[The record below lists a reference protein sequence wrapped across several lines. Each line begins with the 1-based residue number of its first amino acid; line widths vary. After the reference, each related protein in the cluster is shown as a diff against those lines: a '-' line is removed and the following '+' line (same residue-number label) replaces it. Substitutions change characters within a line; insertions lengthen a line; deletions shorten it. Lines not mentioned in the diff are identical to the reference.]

1 MRPPIV
7 YGPGLPDDDE
17 LRLCGDVAG
26 KRVVELGARGGAAVA
41 FAVRGA
47 RAIVLDPSA
56 DALQAVRERAIQMSE
71 GDDEVRVQCH
81 QGDLGDLGF
90 ATSASVDLVFAAG
103 TLGSVDD
110 LPRIL
115 RQVHRVLRPDAPL
128 VASFTHPFAAT
139 VEGDTVVRGYGT
151 TARTVSDL
159 FMALSRA
166 DFQVDQMVEP
176 DVVGRLSG
184 PSALPPMLVM
194 RARKLGV

>member
-26 KRVVELGARGGAAVA
+26 KRVVELGARGGAALA

-47 RAIVLDPSA
+47 RAIVLDQDA
-56 DALQAVRERAIQMSE
+56 AALQAIRERAIELS
-71 GDDEVRVQCH
+71 DTDEIRVQCH

-103 TLGSVDD
+103 TLGAVDD
-110 LPRIL
+110 LPRVL
-115 RQVHRVLRPDAPL
+115 RQVHRILKPEGPF
-128 VASFTHPFAAT
+128 VASFPHPFAAA
-139 VEGDTVVRGYGT
+139 VEGTAVVRPYGA
-151 TARTVSDL
+151 TARTVSEL

-166 DFQVDQMVEP
+166 NFRVDQMIEP
-176 DVVGRLSG
+176 DTIDHGLG
-184 PSALPPMLVM
+184 PSGLPPMLVI